1 MANHSQQQNE
11 TSSFTSFSASGSSST
26 SWCIAFLTV
35 YGIEAVAIVMLNALA
50 IIVYFKERSLRKR
63 SMYLVINQ
71 AVADLFVAASLIFD
85 FLLGGHMCKLWTLN
99 CITHLNHFLITAIMV
114 LDTVSPLAS
123 LINLGAISLERMH
136 ATFRPFKHRLVK
148 KKIFGAAA
156 AVVWIAAGAIP
167 TGIASQMNF
176 QRSIYEKIRIFLISY
191 LSSFLF
197 CLLTIVVS
205 YSSMAIKIVY
215 GTQPH
220 HRSATNR
227 GRKLTKT
234 LFIVTVVSLLLTL
247 PYIIVH
253 LCFFLQLY
261 TSIPFHLAVSSNF
274 MFFANSLVN
283 PLLYTVRIPEFRRA
297 LLSFLHC
304 RSQRQQPAPGFPLN
318 EM

>member
-11 TSSFTSFSASGSSST
+11 TLSFSLFSASE
-26 SWCIAFLTV
+26 CIALVTG
-35 YGIEAVAIVMLNALA
+35 YGIQAVAIVMLNALT
-50 IIVYFKERSLRKR
+50 IIVCLKERSLRKR

-71 AVADLFVAASLIFD
+71 AVADMFVGASLIYVY
-85 FLLGGHMCKLWTLN
+85 LLRGHTCEVWTINFFRESVTPLLDVLW
-99 CITHLNHFLITAIMV
+99 
-114 LDTVSPLAS
+114 TVSPLAS
-123 LINLGAISLERMH
+123 LINLGAISLERTH
-136 ATFRPFKHRLVK
+136 ATFRPFKHRLIK

-156 AVVWIAAGAIP
+156 AIVWIAAGAIS
-167 TGIASQMNF
+167 TGIVSQMNF
-176 QRSIYEKIRIFLISY
+176 QRSFYEGIRIFLISY

-197 CLLTIVVS
+197 CLLTIIVS

-247 PYIIVH
+247 PYIIFE
-253 LCFFLQLY
+253 LCIMLQLR
-261 TSIPFHLAVSSNF
+261 TSIPLHLNVSF
-274 MFFANSLVN
+274 QIMFYANSLVN
-283 PLLYTVRIPEFRRA
+283 PVLYTFRMPEFKRA
-297 LLSFLHC
+297 LLSFLPC
-304 RSQRQQPAPGFPLN
+304 RSQQQPAPCFPLN